1 MKTMK
6 KSMFITTIMMVVLLV
21 VALSTATFAW
31 YTSSSNAS
39 STTTKLSSA
48 TSSSANIALGWT
60 TSAKTTSV
68 SFDNGTGLNPM
79 VPMWKNGDAI
89 ATAPGTAIP
98 TFVTGTLQRGAGGAD
113 VFKEKG
119 GAATPWTQKQL
130 STEVGE
136 GGTAA
141 TTLYC
146 INYNTAAVAT
156 VTLTA
161 TITAVG
167 DNAANMPTNMIRIG
181 VAVGGEWKGIIGE
194 GSYTKAKILDT
205 EWEGK
210 STSEATD
217 TATCVSSIEFT
228 IPVAPDANGSSVSI
242 ALYAWFDG
250 STLVDSLAGSEYT
263 FALSF
268 QAA

>member
-31 YTSSSNAS
+31 YTSSNTAS
-39 STTTKLSSA
+39 STSTQLSSA

-60 TSAKTTSV
+60 TTAKTTSV

-79 VPMWKNGDAI
+79 VPMWKNENAI
-89 ATAPGTAIP
+89 AAPSAAIP
-98 TFVTGTLQRGAGGAD
+98 TFVTGTLQRGADGAD
-113 VFKEKG
+113 VFKENG
-119 GAATPWTQKQL
+119 GSATPWTQKQL

-136 GGTAA
+136 AGAAA

-146 INYNTAAVAT
+146 INYNTSAAAT

-161 TITAVG
+161 NITAIG
-167 DNAANMPTNMIRIG
+167 ENADKKPTDMIRIG
-181 VAVGGEWKGIIGE
+181 VVVGGEWKGVIGE
-194 GSYTKAKILDT
+194 GNYTKARILDT
-205 EWEGK
+205 EWKDK

-217 TATCVSSIEFT
+217 TASCVTSINFT
-228 IPVAPDANGSSVSI
+228 IDKAPDANGKAVSI

>member
-39 STTTKLSSA
+39 STATKLSSA
-48 TSSSANIALGWT
+48 TSNSANIALGWT
-60 TSAKTTSV
+60 TTAKTTSV

-79 VPMWKNGDAI
+79 VPMWKNENAI
-89 ATAPGTAIP
+89 VAPSTAIP
-98 TFVTGTLQRGAGGAD
+98 TFVTGTLQRGADGTD
-113 VFKEKG
+113 VFKDNG
-119 GAATPWTQKQL
+119 GSATPWTQKQL

-146 INYNTAAVAT
+146 INYNTAAAAT

-161 TITAVG
+161 TITAIG
-167 DNAANMPTNMIRIG
+167 ENADKKPTDMIRIG

-194 GSYTKAKILDT
+194 GNYTKAKKLET
-205 EWEGK
+205 EWK
-210 STSEATD
+210 NQSTSEATD
-217 TATCVSSIEFT
+217 TATCLQSIEFT
-228 IPVAPDANGSSVSI
+228 IPVASDANGASVSI

-263 FALSF
+263 FALNF
-268 QAA
+268 QAK